1 MIVPMELPLQLTGRV
16 LQTTFLMQ
24 AVCSA
29 QPLFCRPTIHLA
41 PNEIHFWRLINY
53 MNVRN
58 FLLGTI
64 LVALIAGV
72 VPSGWS
78 IQTGEMN
85 GKIAFRV
92 LSETANGG
100 STEALIVLTTQ
111 ADLSAAATLN
121 TKLEKGYFVVN
132 TLRTVAART
141 QGPILSLLQQRGVA
155 YQSFYIVNMIKVTG
169 DRNLMEELA
178 ARADV
183 ARIDANPRVR
193 TLLPGATGMDSTSQ
207 PSGVEW
213 NVQKVKAPDVWALGF
228 HGEGLVVAG
237 ADTGVQWD
245 HPALK
250 SHYRGWDGHQA
261 NHDYNWHDATPD
273 HSPAPIDPHGHGTFT
288 VGAAVVL

>member
-1 MIVPMELPLQLTGRV
+1 MKFILET
-16 LQTTFLMQ
+16 
-24 AVCSA
+24 
-29 QPLFCRPTIHLA
+29 
-41 PNEIHFWRLINY
+41 NNY

-178 ARADV
+178 AREDV
-183 ARIDANPRVR
+183 ARIDANPTIHNR
-193 TLLPGATGMDSTSQ
+193 SEEHTSELQ
-207 PSGVEW
+207 SPC
-213 NVQKVKAPDVWALGF
+213 N
-228 HGEGLVVAG
+228 LVCR
-237 ADTGVQWD
+237 
-245 HPALK
+245 L
-250 SHYRGWDGHQA
+250 
-261 NHDYNWHDATPD
+261 
-273 HSPAPIDPHGHGTFT
+273 
-288 VGAAVVL
+288 

>member
-1 MIVPMELPLQLTGRV
+1 
-16 LQTTFLMQ
+16 
-24 AVCSA
+24 
-29 QPLFCRPTIHLA
+29 
-41 PNEIHFWRLINY
+41 

-213 NVQKVKAPDVWALGF
+213 NVQKVKAPDVWAPGILWRRPGGCRSRYRRAVGPPCAQVALPRLGRPP
-228 HGEGLVVAG
+228 GQPRLQLA
-237 ADTGVQWD
+237 
-245 HPALK
+245 
-250 SHYRGWDGHQA
+250 
-261 NHDYNWHDATPD
+261 
-273 HSPAPIDPHGHGTFT
+273 
-288 VGAAVVL
+288 